1 MKFTL
6 ESSSGVHLIR
16 SFAPGEL
23 RVGDAVY
30 RHSVVMTA
38 ERVLADWP
46 PQRLDELQPAHFE
59 AVFQLEPEIV
69 LLGCGTVQRF
79 PEPALL
85 AHILSRGIGCE
96 AMETGAACRTFNILV
111 QENRRVA
118 AALMLW

>member
-6 ESSSGVHLIR
+6 ESSSGVHLVR

-23 RVGDAVY
+23 RVGDTVY
-30 RHSVVMTA
+30 RRSVVLTA
-38 ERVLADWP
+38 KHVLADWP
-46 PQRLDELQPAHFE
+46 PQSLDQLQPVHLE
-59 AVFQLEPEIV
+59 AILELEPEIV

-85 AHILSRGIGCE
+85 ALILSRSIGCE
-96 AMETGAACRTFNILV
+96 VMATGAACRTFNILV

-118 AALMLW
+118 AALMLR